1 MRRSIHYLLLQYLQ
15 ARQNDDAA
23 AGTSSQGDDDGD
35 EEEEEENYGQS
46 HGVSNGIEPTR
57 INNREREQHLTE
69 YRRQIEERRM
79 KLEATDIA
87 HTIRRDCNLK
97 DVLNSAEERSKRRVT
112 HSSHIAYNM
121 LGQLNERRVR
131 HDKLTRTEKIGI
143 TQKMI
148 PNFSNGSSNL
158 FQHRL
163 FCGQF
168 SNDGSIFMSACQDA
182 MVRLYHYD
190 HLLYARSKK
199 VQATPFKII
208 SARDV
213 HWSIIDVDYS
223 PNCKFVAYSSWSPFV
238 HLAAVDTMSDYH
250 EGLNLEPE
258 SSRFCAFSIR
268 FSPDSCYI
276 LAGASDSCLYLYD
289 LERRQRIMRVVGHDN
304 DINTICFADSS
315 GNIFYSGSDDSYC
328 KVWDKRILSET
339 HSAPIGVMVGHAE
352 GITCIASKNDARH
365 VVSNSKDQSM
375 KLWDIRALGSY
386 PANQLP
392 RITHN
397 DDMIDYRYQIVPSRY
412 TRKISKHDTSLMTY
426 TGHRILQTL
435 IRCRFS
441 PMNTTGQR
449 YLYTGSSDGA
459 VYIYDI
465 LSGNVVEKLV
475 AHSDIVRDVSWHPF
489 SADLLSSSWDGSFIH
504 WSYKENEQDQEEDE
518 NEDKIS
524 QMISDEYETN
534 AEESISYAVMED
546 DDINDEDYMED
557 ENYQSETSNDTYE
570 PED

>member
-15 ARQNDDAA
+15 DRENDDTG
-23 AGTSSQGDDDGD
+23 GTSSQGDDDD
-35 EEEEEENYGQS
+35 DDENEEEYEES
-46 HGVSNGIEPTR
+46 HNSSESTR

-69 YRRQIEERRM
+69 YTRQIEERRM
-79 KLEATDIA
+79 KLEGTDIA

-97 DVLNSAEERSKRRVT
+97 DVLNSAQERSKRRVT
-112 HSSHIAYNM
+112 HSSHAPYNI

-148 PNFSNGSSNL
+148 PNFSNGSANL
-158 FQHRL
+158 FEHRL

-168 SNDGSIFMSACQDA
+168 SDDGSIFMSACQDA

-276 LAGASDSCLYLYD
+276 LAGTSDSSLYLYD
-289 LERRQRIMRVVGHDN
+289 LERRQRIMRVEGHDN
-304 DINTICFADSS
+304 DINTVCFADNS
-315 GNIFYSGSDDSYC
+315 GNVFYSGSDDSYC

-339 HSAPIGVMVGHAE
+339 HSAPVGVMVGHAE
-352 GITCIASKNDARH
+352 GITCVASKGDARH

-375 KLWDIRALGSY
+375 KLWDIRALGNY

-449 YLYTGSSDGA
+449 YLYTGSLDGA

-465 LSGNVVEKLV
+465 LSGNVVERLV
-475 AHSDIVRDVSWHPF
+475 GHSDIVRDVSWHPY
-489 SADLLSSSWDGSFIH
+489 STDLLSSSWDGSFIH
-504 WSYKENEQDQEEDE
+504 WSYKEKEKEQEQEEE
-518 NEDKIS
+518 IEVEIS
-524 QMISDEYETN
+524 QTISDEYGNN
-534 AEESISYAVMED
+534 AEESVTYEAMEDDD
-546 DDINDEDYMED
+546 DDINDEDYVED
-557 ENYQSETSNDTYE
+557 NNYQSETSNDMDE
-570 PED
+570 LRD